1 MDKITREELLDIAA
15 KTKLELAESD
25 IEEIREQLSAVLEYA
40 VSVQEIAKEVTVLS
54 NKNINHNRADS
65 EASYDSEEILK
76 QAPQSEDNYF
86 VVPKILDN

>member
-1 MDKITREELLDIAA
+1 MDKISREELLEIAA
-15 KTKLELAESD
+15 KTKLEIAESD
-25 IEEIREQLSAVLEYA
+25 IEEIREQLSAVLDYA
-40 VSVQEIAKEVTVLS
+40 VSVQEIAKEVTILS

-65 EASYDSEEILK
+65 EAGYDSEKILK